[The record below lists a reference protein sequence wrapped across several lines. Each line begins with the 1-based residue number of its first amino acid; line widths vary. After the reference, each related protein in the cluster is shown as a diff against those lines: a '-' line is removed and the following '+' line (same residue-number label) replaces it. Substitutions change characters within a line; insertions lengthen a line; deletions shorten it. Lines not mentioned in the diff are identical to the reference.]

1 MAVQRR
7 RGRYDGVHRLSLM
20 RPLKLA
26 GQVASVALV
35 AALLGLLVWK
45 VVQNDRTNV
54 AISYTKGHRTKPI
67 DFDLKRLD
75 EPGKFKL
82 SSLKGKVVVVN
93 FWASWCEP
101 CKSEAPRFQ
110 EAHKRYGDRVAFVG
124 VDTADYSAGPGR
136 FPDRYGVTYPN
147 VRGPDRSV
155 LGKYGGLP
163 IPRTFVIA
171 PNWQVT
177 GYIFGE
183 ARSEELDNANQKA
196 LAA

>member
-1 MAVQRR
+1 M
-7 RGRYDGVHRLSLM
+7 RG
-20 RPLKLA
+20 LKLA
-26 GQVASVALV
+26 GQVASVGLV

-54 AISYTKGHRTKPI
+54 ASSFEKGHQTKPV
-67 DFDLKRLD
+67 DFDLKRL
-75 EPGKFKL
+75 EAPGKLKL
-82 SSLKGKVVVVN
+82 SSLRGKVVVVN

-101 CKSEAPRFQ
+101 CKSEAPRFE

-124 VDTADYSAGPGR
+124 VDTADYSSDAGR
-136 FPDRYGVTYPN
+136 FLERYGVTYPN
-147 VRGPDRSV
+147 VRDPDRSV

-171 PNWQVT
+171 PNWQVS

-183 ARSEELDNANQKA
+183 ARAEELDSAIQEA
-196 LAA
+196 LTA

>member
-1 MAVQRR
+1 MAR
-7 RGRYDGVHRLSLM
+7 
-20 RPLKLA
+20 LKLA
-26 GQVASVALV
+26 GQIASVGLV
-35 AALLGLLVWK
+35 VGLLALLVWK

-54 AISYTKGHRTKPI
+54 ASSYTKGHKTKPV
-67 DFDLKRLD
+67 DFDLKRLGA
-75 EPGKFKL
+75 PGSLKL

-110 EAHKRYGDRVAFVG
+110 AAHERYGDRVAFIG
-124 VDTADYSAGPGR
+124 VDTADYSADAGR
-136 FPDRYGVTYPN
+136 FLDRYGVTYPN
-147 VRGPDRSV
+147 VRDPDRSV

-163 IPRTFVIA
+163 IPRTFVIS
-171 PNWQVT
+171 PQWQVT

-183 ARSEELDNANQKA
+183 ARSEDLESAIQKA

>member
-1 MAVQRR
+1 
-7 RGRYDGVHRLSLM
+7 M
-20 RPLKLA
+20 RALKLA
-26 GQVASVALV
+26 GQIASVALV

-54 AISYTKGHRTKPI
+54 ASSFTKNHKTKPV
-67 DFDLKRLD
+67 DFDLKRLGR
-75 EPGKFKL
+75 PGSLKL
-82 SSLKGKVVVVN
+82 SAFKGKVVVVN

-110 EAHKRYGDRVAFVG
+110 AAYKRYGDRVAFIG
-124 VDTADYSAGPGR
+124 VDTADYSSDAGR
-136 FPDRYGVTYPN
+136 FLDRYGVTYPN
-147 VRGPDRSV
+147 VRDPDRSV

-163 IPRTFVIA
+163 IPRTFVIS
-171 PNWQVT
+171 PQWQVT

-183 ARSEELDNANQKA
+183 ARAADLESAIQKA

>member
-1 MAVQRR
+1 
-7 RGRYDGVHRLSLM
+7 M

-54 AISYTKGHRTKPI
+54 ASSFTKGHRTKPV

-82 SSLKGKVVVVN
+82 SSLRGKVVVVN

-110 EAHKRYGDRVAFVG
+110 AASERYGDRVAFVG
-124 VDTADYSAGPGR
+124 VDTADYSSDAGR
-136 FPDRYGVTYPN
+136 FLDRYGVTYPN
-147 VRGPDRSV
+147 VRDPDRSV

-163 IPRTFVIA
+163 IPRTFVIS
-171 PNWQVT
+171 PQWQVT

-183 ARSEELDNANQKA
+183 ARAEELDSAIQKA

>member
-7 RGRYDGVHRLSLM
+7 RRRDDGVHRLGLM
-20 RPLKLA
+20 RGLKLA

-54 AISYTKGHRTKPI
+54 AISFTKGHRTKPV

-75 EPGKFKL
+75 EPGKVKL
-82 SSLKGKVVVVN
+82 SSLRGKVVVIN

-110 EAHKRYGDRVAFVG
+110 SAFERYRDRVAFVG
-124 VDTADYSAGPGR
+124 IDTTDYSGDAR
-136 FPDRYGVTYPN
+136 AFLARYDVSYPN
-147 VRGPDRSV
+147 VRDPNGRV
-155 LGKYGGLP
+155 LSDYGGLP
-163 IPRTFVIA
+163 IPRTFVVA
-171 PNWQVT
+171 RSGKVH
-177 GYIFGE
+177 GYI
-183 ARSEELDNANQKA
+183 
-196 LAA
+196 

>member
-1 MAVQRR
+1 
-7 RGRYDGVHRLSLM
+7 M
-20 RPLKLA
+20 RNLKLA
-26 GQVASVALV
+26 GQIASVGLV
-35 AALLGLLVWK
+35 AALLALLVWK
-45 VVQNDRTNV
+45 VVQSDRTNV
-54 AISYTKGHRTKPI
+54 AASYTKGHRTKPA
-67 DFDLKRLD
+67 DFDLKRLN
-75 EPGKFKL
+75 GSGSLKL
-82 SSLKGKVVVVN
+82 SSLRGKVVVVN
-93 FWASWCEP
+93 FWASWCDP

-124 VDTADYSAGPGR
+124 VDTADYSADAGR
-136 FPDRYGVTYPN
+136 FLDRYGVTYPN
-147 VRGPDRSV
+147 VRDPDRSV

-183 ARSEELDNANQKA
+183 ARSEELDSAIQKA

>member
-1 MAVQRR
+1 
-7 RGRYDGVHRLSLM
+7 M
-20 RPLKLA
+20 RVLKLA

-35 AALLGLLVWK
+35 AALLGLLLWK

-54 AISYTKGHRTKPI
+54 ASSITKGHKTKPV
-67 DFDLKRLD
+67 DFDLRRLGA
-75 EPGKFKL
+75 PGSLKL

-110 EAHKRYGDRVAFVG
+110 AAYQRYGDRVAFVG
-124 VDTADYSAGPGR
+124 VDTADYSADAGR
-136 FPDRYGVTYPN
+136 FLDRYGVTYPN
-147 VRGPDRSV
+147 VRDPDRSV

-163 IPRTFVIA
+163 IPRTFVIS
-171 PNWQVT
+171 PRWQVT

-183 ARSEELDNANQKA
+183 ARAEELDSAIQKA

>member
-1 MAVQRR
+1 MRR
-7 RGRYDGVHRLSLM
+7 
-20 RPLKLA
+20 LKVA
-26 GQVASVALV
+26 GQVASLGLV
-35 AALLGLLVWK
+35 GALLVLLVWK

-54 AISYTKGHRTKPI
+54 ASSFTKGHVTRPV
-67 DFDLKRLD
+67 DFDLKRLNGN
-75 EPGKFKL
+75 GKLEL

-110 EAHKRYGDRVAFVG
+110 QAFERYGKRVAFVG
-124 VDTADYSAGPGR
+124 VDTADYSVDAGQ
-136 FPDRYGVTYPN
+136 FLTRYGVTYPN
-147 VRGPDRSV
+147 VRDPDRSV

-183 ARSEELDNANQKA
+183 ARSEEIDSAIQKA
-196 LAA
+196 LGA